1 MSLRPIMARSTQEFP
16 HFILKWRKDGRK
28 PEVQLKEKIVM
39 ALESKATEV
48 TAEKTPAVKIAPASV
63 ININEKYDG
72 KMRRPGTK
80 VAALYEQYRN
90 GDTVA
95 QWLDKVKSLGG
106 GLGNLR
112 KDVKL
117 GRILLKKAA

>member
-1 MSLRPIMARSTQEFP
+1 MSLRSIQEFP
-16 HFILKWRKDGRK
+16 HFILKWRKEGRK
-28 PEVQLKEKIVM
+28 PEVQPKEKIVM
-39 ALESKATEV
+39 AIESKTPEV
-48 TAEKTPAVKIAPASV
+48 KAEKTPAAKIDPASV

-80 VAALYEQYRN
+80 VASLYEQYRN

-95 QWLDKVKSLGG
+95 QWLAKVKSLGG

-112 KDVKL
+112 KDIKL